1 LKATKLLLIAALT
14 VACLAAPQTATAQ
27 PRAEK
32 VWRIGVLLTIFAPDA
47 RAPQAFRQRLRELGY
62 VEGQN
67 LVIEWRY
74 AEGHDDRLPG
84 LAAELVRRNVHL
96 IAADVTVAVQAAMR
110 ATTAIPIVMTNSADA
125 VGAGLVSNL
134 ARPGGNVTGHS
145 IMHPETSLKRLQL
158 LRDTLPKIS
167 RVAVLW
173 NPGTP
178 FHQTLLKDVAA
189 AAPALQLQPVV
200 IAVKSRNDL
209 GDARAEI
216 AKGRVD
222 ALFVNDIM
230 APATRRQLLDFAA
243 RNRLPSMFSNREWV
257 PAGGLMSYSPN
268 LVEML
273 RHAADYA
280 DRILKGAKPGD
291 LPVEQPTKFE
301 LVINLRTARA
311 LGLTIPPLVLSQ
323 ADELIE

>member
-1 LKATKLLLIAALT
+1 MKATRSLLIATLAVGCLT
-14 VACLAAPQTATAQ
+14 APPVSSAQ
-27 PRAEK
+27 PPAAK
-32 VWRIGVLLTIFAPDA
+32 TWRIGVLLTIFPPDA
-47 RAPQAFRQRLRELGY
+47 GPPQAFRQRLRELGY

-67 LVIEWRY
+67 LVIDWRY
-74 AEGHDDRLPG
+74 AAGHDDRLPG
-84 LAAELVRRNVHL
+84 LATELVRSNVDL
-96 IAADVTVAVQAAMR
+96 IAADITISVQAAMR
-110 ATTAIPIVMTNSADA
+110 ATTKIPIVMTNSADA

-158 LRDTLPKIS
+158 LKDTLPKIS
-167 RVAVLW
+167 RVAVFW

-178 FHQTLLKDVAA
+178 FHKTMLKDVAA

-209 GDARAEI
+209 GDALAEI
-216 AKGRVD
+216 TKSRVD

-243 RNRLPSMFSNREWV
+243 RNRLPAMFSNREWV

-268 LVEML
+268 LTEML
-273 RHAADYA
+273 RHAAEYV

-311 LGLTIPPLVLSQ
+311 LGLTIPPLVLAQ
-323 ADELIE
+323 ADEVIE